1 MKKMIDDETN
11 YIQSRNN
18 TWLLC
23 NECYSD
29 PGYNTDTNYKT
40 LTLDKNILAF
50 IFCNN
55 SITSD

>member
-1 MKKMIDDETN
+1 MKKLIDDENN

-29 PGYNTDTNYKT
+29 PGYNTDSN
-40 LTLDKNILAF
+40 
-50 IFCNN
+50 
-55 SITSD
+55 